1 VRPFDQ
7 GGGFIVA
14 QVKVRHG
21 PDMVPVRS
29 LINRI
34 YRHRALV
41 RGSTARR
48 SKALGREKENAYEA

>member
-1 VRPFDQ
+1 
-7 GGGFIVA
+7 
-14 QVKVRHG
+14 
-21 PDMVPVRS
+21 VPVRS